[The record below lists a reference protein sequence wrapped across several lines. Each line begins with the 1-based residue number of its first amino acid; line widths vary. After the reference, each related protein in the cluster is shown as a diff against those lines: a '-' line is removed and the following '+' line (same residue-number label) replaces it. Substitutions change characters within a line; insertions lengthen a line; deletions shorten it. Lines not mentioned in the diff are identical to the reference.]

1 MYRDC
6 PIGAKPFLEALH
18 MNRLF
23 RKYHRWLAIICALP
37 LLLTVI
43 TGTLF
48 PTAKALQQR
57 ELAGF
62 LIHLHTLETFGL
74 DGIFPILNGVGL
86 LGLIMTGVYMTN
98 LFRGRQLPP
107 NSQKS

>member
-1 MYRDC
+1 
-6 PIGAKPFLEALH
+6 

-23 RKYHRWLAIICALP
+23 RKYHRWLAIVCALP

-43 TGTLF
+43 TGMTF
-48 PTAKALQQR
+48 PIAKALDRR

-74 DGIFPILNGVGL
+74 EGFFPIVNGLGL
-86 LGLIMTGVYMTN
+86 LGLLVTGIYMTN
-98 LFRGRQLPP
+98 LFRQRRAADR
-107 NSQKS
+107 

>member
-1 MYRDC
+1 
-6 PIGAKPFLEALH
+6 

-23 RKYHRWLAIICALP
+23 RKYHRWLAIVCALP

-48 PTAKALQQR
+48 PIARAMGQR
-57 ELAGF
+57 QLAGF

-74 DGIFPILNGVGL
+74 GDFFPILNGIGL
-86 LGLIMTGVYMTN
+86 LGLLITGIYMTS
-98 LFRGRQLPP
+98 LFRQR
-107 NSQKS
+107 SSSSRDF